1 MKIRNLVFIL
11 IGLIVVLFVV
21 SIYEETTYVEDYEY
35 VEDYSYQ
42 EVEDT
47 SIASWMVGTWKGKLN
62 NGYMQLYWSLE
73 IDEYGNAKQIIYNP
87 AGGSEVELLSL
98 KYDRQSNQLYYKD
111 GGMTITIQVDSYNKT
126 LSLPSSSGT
135 LYLHKEY

>member
-11 IGLIVVLFVV
+11 IGLIVTLFIV
-21 SIYEETTYVEDYEY
+21 SIYEETTYSENYEY

-42 EVEDT
+42 EMEDT
-47 SIASWMVGTWKGKLN
+47 SIASWMVGTWKGKLD
-62 NGYMQLYWSLE
+62 NGYMQLYWSLD

-87 AGGSEVELLSL
+87 QGGSEVELLSL
-98 KYDRQSNQLYYKD
+98 KYNRKSGQLYYKD
-111 GGMTITIQVDSYNKT
+111 GGMTVTIQVDSYNKT